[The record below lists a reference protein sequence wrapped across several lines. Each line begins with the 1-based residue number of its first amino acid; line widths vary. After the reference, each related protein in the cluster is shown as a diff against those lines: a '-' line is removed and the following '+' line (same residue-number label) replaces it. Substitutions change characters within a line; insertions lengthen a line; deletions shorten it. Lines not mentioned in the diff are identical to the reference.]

1 MKKSLL
7 KNNLKTIKKTRR
19 RFISILIMAFLGVG
33 FFAGLVASSPDM
45 LDSLDNYADN
55 NNLYDIS
62 ILSTLGFT
70 DEDIEKIGE
79 IDGIENVYGV
89 QTKDSLTKI
98 DGKESIC
105 KVIEYNEKINTPAII
120 AGRNIENENECLL
133 DSAIIRTGKGAE
145 NYIGKK
151 IVLENTDANADD
163 NQTFKIKEFEIVGII
178 ETPIYISTERGNTSI
193 GNGTVS
199 FYIFTKDS
207 AIDLDYYT
215 GAYVTV
221 KNAKETVTNSTEY
234 LELVNPVIDKL
245 EEIKQER
252 EEKRYTNLVN
262 EATDKVEKA
271 QKEFDDKKEEVNSKL
286 TDAENK
292 IKEAEDKINSSKI
305 ELQNAE
311 KRIRTE
317 EENANAEFEKAE
329 KQIQEGENEL
339 STQRDN
345 LKSSKETFETKKQET
360 KLIIGQI
367 DSQIETLENILSTLQ
382 AQQAELEKQGIDTS
396 EIQSQIL
403 TTQGTLNELR
413 KQKNSIESEIQK
425 GEAQLKA
432 WESEIEKGEKELNS
446 KKEEIKNAKIKS
458 VYEFKKAKD
467 KIASGNVEI
476 EEGKAK
482 LEENKKEYENSK
494 IEAEEKLAEA
504 QQKLNS
510 AREDIKKIEKCK
522 WYIQDRTDNT
532 GYTNIFDA
540 IKTMSN
546 ISKMF
551 PVIFYLISVLISLTT
566 MTRMIEEERIEI
578 GTLKALGYTNTQIIF
593 KYILYSVLAC
603 VIGGILGMTVG
614 LYLLPNIVWKLYS
627 MIYNI
632 PKFYCTYRVEIG
644 LLGII
649 IAFLCIGGATII
661 VAKKE
666 LKEMPSVLMRPKPPK
681 KGKRILLEKMTF
693 IWKRFNFSQKVTARN
708 IFRYKKRAIMTIIGI
723 AGCTGLMLTGFGI
736 KDSVVDIPNAQ
747 FKGIFKYDSAIT
759 LTNTNELENIEKYL
773 NDNEDIEE
781 YTKICASA
789 GKLEKNNINCNTNVF
804 ISESLDNYEN
814 AYNLIN
820 YQTGEKIKLNS
831 NGIVITD
838 KAADMLGVTY
848 GDYVTFIDGDDVR
861 YEFKVE
867 NITKNHV
874 GHYIYMT
881 KDFYQENVKQY
892 KTNMIYINTKDI
904 SIERQNEISRDILKF
919 DGVASVTI
927 IDTLMKTVSNMLN
940 TMNYVVVILIVASAL
955 LAFVVLY
962 NLANINIA
970 ERQREIATLKV
981 LGFYDREVDNYI
993 NKENLIFTI
1002 LGVIIGLVFGTFLTT
1017 GLISSIEIDSLRF
1030 MQNITILSYI
1040 YSAIITIA
1048 FSIIVN
1054 FIIHFVLKKI
1064 NMIESLKSVE

>member
-1 MKKSLL
+1 M
-7 KNNLKTIKKTRR
+7 
-19 RFISILIMAFLGVG
+19 
-33 FFAGLVASSPDM
+33 
-45 LDSLDNYADN
+45 
-55 NNLYDIS
+55 
-62 ILSTLGFT
+62 
-70 DEDIEKIGE
+70 
-79 IDGIENVYGV
+79 
-89 QTKDSLTKI
+89 
-98 DGKESIC
+98 
-105 KVIEYNEKINTPAII
+105 
-120 AGRNIENENECLL
+120 
-133 DSAIIRTGKGAE
+133 
-145 NYIGKK
+145 
-151 IVLENTDANADD
+151 
-163 NQTFKIKEFEIVGII
+163 
-178 ETPIYISTERGNTSI
+178 
-193 GNGTVS
+193 
-199 FYIFTKDS
+199 
-207 AIDLDYYT
+207 
-215 GAYVTV
+215 
-221 KNAKETVTNSTEY
+221 
-234 LELVNPVIDKL
+234 
-245 EEIKQER
+245 
-252 EEKRYTNLVN
+252 
-262 EATDKVEKA
+262 
-271 QKEFDDKKEEVNSKL
+271 
-286 TDAENK
+286 
-292 IKEAEDKINSSKI
+292 
-305 ELQNAE
+305 
-311 KRIRTE
+311 
-317 EENANAEFEKAE
+317 
-329 KQIQEGENEL
+329 
-339 STQRDN
+339 
-345 LKSSKETFETKKQET
+345 
-360 KLIIGQI
+360 
-367 DSQIETLENILSTLQ
+367 
-382 AQQAELEKQGIDTS
+382 
-396 EIQSQIL
+396 
-403 TTQGTLNELR
+403 
-413 KQKNSIESEIQK
+413 
-425 GEAQLKA
+425 
-432 WESEIEKGEKELNS
+432 
-446 KKEEIKNAKIKS
+446 
-458 VYEFKKAKD
+458 
-467 KIASGNVEI
+467 
-476 EEGKAK
+476 
-482 LEENKKEYENSK
+482 NKKEYENSK

-551 PVIFYLISVLISLTT
+551 PVIFYLVSVLISLTT

-981 LGFYDREVDNYI
+981 LGFHDREVDNYI

-1017 GLISSIEIDSLRF
+1017 GIISSIEIDSLRF

>member
-1 MKKSLL
+1 M
-7 KNNLKTIKKTRR
+7 
-19 RFISILIMAFLGVG
+19 
-33 FFAGLVASSPDM
+33 
-45 LDSLDNYADN
+45 
-55 NNLYDIS
+55 
-62 ILSTLGFT
+62 
-70 DEDIEKIGE
+70 
-79 IDGIENVYGV
+79 
-89 QTKDSLTKI
+89 
-98 DGKESIC
+98 
-105 KVIEYNEKINTPAII
+105 
-120 AGRNIENENECLL
+120 
-133 DSAIIRTGKGAE
+133 
-145 NYIGKK
+145 
-151 IVLENTDANADD
+151 
-163 NQTFKIKEFEIVGII
+163 
-178 ETPIYISTERGNTSI
+178 
-193 GNGTVS
+193 
-199 FYIFTKDS
+199 
-207 AIDLDYYT
+207 
-215 GAYVTV
+215 
-221 KNAKETVTNSTEY
+221 
-234 LELVNPVIDKL
+234 
-245 EEIKQER
+245 
-252 EEKRYTNLVN
+252 
-262 EATDKVEKA
+262 
-271 QKEFDDKKEEVNSKL
+271 
-286 TDAENK
+286 
-292 IKEAEDKINSSKI
+292 
-305 ELQNAE
+305 
-311 KRIRTE
+311 
-317 EENANAEFEKAE
+317 
-329 KQIQEGENEL
+329 
-339 STQRDN
+339 
-345 LKSSKETFETKKQET
+345 
-360 KLIIGQI
+360 
-367 DSQIETLENILSTLQ
+367 
-382 AQQAELEKQGIDTS
+382 
-396 EIQSQIL
+396 
-403 TTQGTLNELR
+403 
-413 KQKNSIESEIQK
+413 
-425 GEAQLKA
+425 
-432 WESEIEKGEKELNS
+432 
-446 KKEEIKNAKIKS
+446 
-458 VYEFKKAKD
+458 
-467 KIASGNVEI
+467 EI

-551 PVIFYLISVLISLTT
+551 PVIFYLVSVLISLTT

-773 NDNEDIEE
+773 NDNENIEE

-804 ISESLDNYEN
+804 IPESLDNYEN

-838 KAADMLGVTY
+838 KAANMLGVTY

-904 SIERQNEISRDILKF
+904 SIERQNEISRDILEF

-927 IDTLMKTVSNMLN
+927 IDTLMKTVSDMLN

-1002 LGVIIGLVFGTFLTT
+1002 LGVIIGLVFGTF
-1017 GLISSIEIDSLRF
+1017 
-1030 MQNITILSYI
+1030 
-1040 YSAIITIA
+1040 
-1048 FSIIVN
+1048 
-1054 FIIHFVLKKI
+1054 
-1064 NMIESLKSVE
+1064 

>member
-1 MKKSLL
+1 
-7 KNNLKTIKKTRR
+7 
-19 RFISILIMAFLGVG
+19 
-33 FFAGLVASSPDM
+33 
-45 LDSLDNYADN
+45 
-55 NNLYDIS
+55 
-62 ILSTLGFT
+62 
-70 DEDIEKIGE
+70 
-79 IDGIENVYGV
+79 
-89 QTKDSLTKI
+89 
-98 DGKESIC
+98 
-105 KVIEYNEKINTPAII
+105 
-120 AGRNIENENECLL
+120 
-133 DSAIIRTGKGAE
+133 
-145 NYIGKK
+145 
-151 IVLENTDANADD
+151 
-163 NQTFKIKEFEIVGII
+163 
-178 ETPIYISTERGNTSI
+178 
-193 GNGTVS
+193 
-199 FYIFTKDS
+199 
-207 AIDLDYYT
+207 
-215 GAYVTV
+215 
-221 KNAKETVTNSTEY
+221 
-234 LELVNPVIDKL
+234 
-245 EEIKQER
+245 
-252 EEKRYTNLVN
+252 
-262 EATDKVEKA
+262 
-271 QKEFDDKKEEVNSKL
+271 
-286 TDAENK
+286 
-292 IKEAEDKINSSKI
+292 
-305 ELQNAE
+305 
-311 KRIRTE
+311 
-317 EENANAEFEKAE
+317 
-329 KQIQEGENEL
+329 
-339 STQRDN
+339 
-345 LKSSKETFETKKQET
+345 
-360 KLIIGQI
+360 
-367 DSQIETLENILSTLQ
+367 
-382 AQQAELEKQGIDTS
+382 
-396 EIQSQIL
+396 
-403 TTQGTLNELR
+403 
-413 KQKNSIESEIQK
+413 
-425 GEAQLKA
+425 
-432 WESEIEKGEKELNS
+432 
-446 KKEEIKNAKIKS
+446 
-458 VYEFKKAKD
+458 
-467 KIASGNVEI
+467 
-476 EEGKAK
+476 
-482 LEENKKEYENSK
+482 
-494 IEAEEKLAEA
+494 
-504 QQKLNS
+504 
-510 AREDIKKIEKCK
+510 
-522 WYIQDRTDNT
+522 
-532 GYTNIFDA
+532 
-540 IKTMSN
+540 MSN

-551 PVIFYLISVLISLTT
+551 PVIFYLVSVLISLTT

-904 SIERQNEISRDILKF
+904 SIERQNDISRDILKF

-927 IDTLMKTVSNMLN
+927 IDTLMKTVSDMLN

-962 NLANINIA
+962 SLANINIA

-993 NKENLIFTI
+993 NKENIIFTI

-1017 GLISSIEIDSLRF
+1017 GIILSIEIDSLRF

>member
-1 MKKSLL
+1 MSE
-7 KNNLKTIKKTRR
+7 
-19 RFISILIMAFLGVG
+19 ILINQL
-33 FFAGLVASSPDM
+33 FAGSYLQEGINIGHEIINLFRDDNDENYLFITPYGNVNGHDVDKVLFVQNIKARETMEVVMKAEGLSKT
-45 LDSLDNYADN
+45 SLDEIQRIFYAGVNIVDIFN
-55 NNLYDIS
+55 KNLYH
-62 ILSTLGFT
+62 
-70 DEDIEKIGE
+70 
-79 IDGIENVYGV
+79 
-89 QTKDSLTKI
+89 
-98 DGKESIC
+98 
-105 KVIEYNEKINTPAII
+105 
-120 AGRNIENENECLL
+120 
-133 DSAIIRTGKGAE
+133 
-145 NYIGKK
+145 GKK
-151 IVLENTDANADD
+151 DLV
-163 NQTFKIKEFEIVGII
+163 
-178 ETPIYISTERGNTSI
+178 ET
-193 GNGTVS
+193 
-199 FYIFTKDS
+199 
-207 AIDLDYYT
+207 
-215 GAYVTV
+215 
-221 KNAKETVTNSTEY
+221 ETM
-234 LELVNPVIDKL
+234 
-245 EEIKQER
+245 
-252 EEKRYTNLVN
+252 
-262 EATDKVEKA
+262 A
-271 QKEFDDKKEEVNSKL
+271 
-286 TDAENK
+286 
-292 IKEAEDKINSSKI
+292 
-305 ELQNAE
+305 
-311 KRIRTE
+311 
-317 EENANAEFEKAE
+317 
-329 KQIQEGENEL
+329 
-339 STQRDN
+339 
-345 LKSSKETFETKKQET
+345 
-360 KLIIGQI
+360 
-367 DSQIETLENILSTLQ
+367 
-382 AQQAELEKQGIDTS
+382 
-396 EIQSQIL
+396 
-403 TTQGTLNELR
+403 
-413 KQKNSIESEIQK
+413 
-425 GEAQLKA
+425 
-432 WESEIEKGEKELNS
+432 
-446 KKEEIKNAKIKS
+446 
-458 VYEFKKAKD
+458 
-467 KIASGNVEI
+467 
-476 EEGKAK
+476 
-482 LEENKKEYENSK
+482 
-494 IEAEEKLAEA
+494 
-504 QQKLNS
+504 
-510 AREDIKKIEKCK
+510 
-522 WYIQDRTDNT
+522 
-532 GYTNIFDA
+532 
-540 IKTMSN
+540 
-546 ISKMF
+546 
-551 PVIFYLISVLISLTT
+551 
-566 MTRMIEEERIEI
+566 
-578 GTLKALGYTNTQIIF
+578 
-593 KYILYSVLAC
+593 
-603 VIGGILGMTVG
+603 
-614 LYLLPNIVWKLYS
+614 
-627 MIYNI
+627 
-632 PKFYCTYRVEIG
+632 TYRAE
-644 LLGII
+644 
-649 IAFLCIGGATII
+649 TI
-661 VAKKE
+661 
-666 LKEMPSVLMRPKPPK
+666 RFPK

-904 SIERQNEISRDILKF
+904 SIERQNDISRDILKF

-927 IDTLMKTVSNMLN
+927 IDTLMKTVSDMLN

-962 NLANINIA
+962 SLANINIA

-993 NKENLIFTI
+993 NKENIIFTI

-1017 GLISSIEIDSLRF
+1017 GIILSIEIDSLRF

>member
-1 MKKSLL
+1 
-7 KNNLKTIKKTRR
+7 
-19 RFISILIMAFLGVG
+19 
-33 FFAGLVASSPDM
+33 
-45 LDSLDNYADN
+45 
-55 NNLYDIS
+55 
-62 ILSTLGFT
+62 
-70 DEDIEKIGE
+70 
-79 IDGIENVYGV
+79 
-89 QTKDSLTKI
+89 
-98 DGKESIC
+98 
-105 KVIEYNEKINTPAII
+105 
-120 AGRNIENENECLL
+120 
-133 DSAIIRTGKGAE
+133 
-145 NYIGKK
+145 
-151 IVLENTDANADD
+151 
-163 NQTFKIKEFEIVGII
+163 
-178 ETPIYISTERGNTSI
+178 
-193 GNGTVS
+193 
-199 FYIFTKDS
+199 
-207 AIDLDYYT
+207 
-215 GAYVTV
+215 
-221 KNAKETVTNSTEY
+221 
-234 LELVNPVIDKL
+234 
-245 EEIKQER
+245 
-252 EEKRYTNLVN
+252 
-262 EATDKVEKA
+262 
-271 QKEFDDKKEEVNSKL
+271 
-286 TDAENK
+286 
-292 IKEAEDKINSSKI
+292 
-305 ELQNAE
+305 
-311 KRIRTE
+311 
-317 EENANAEFEKAE
+317 
-329 KQIQEGENEL
+329 
-339 STQRDN
+339 
-345 LKSSKETFETKKQET
+345 
-360 KLIIGQI
+360 
-367 DSQIETLENILSTLQ
+367 
-382 AQQAELEKQGIDTS
+382 
-396 EIQSQIL
+396 
-403 TTQGTLNELR
+403 
-413 KQKNSIESEIQK
+413 
-425 GEAQLKA
+425 
-432 WESEIEKGEKELNS
+432 
-446 KKEEIKNAKIKS
+446 
-458 VYEFKKAKD
+458 
-467 KIASGNVEI
+467 VEI

-482 LEENKKEYENSK
+482 LDENKKEYENSK

-551 PVIFYLISVLISLTT
+551 PVIFYLVSVLISLTT

-578 GTLKALGYTNTQIIF
+578 GTLKALGYTNTQIIS
-593 KYILYSVLAC
+593 KYILYSALAC
-603 VIGGILGMTVG
+603 VIGGILGMTIG

-804 ISESLDNYEN
+804 IPESLDNYEN

-848 GDYVTFIDGDDVR
+848 GDYVTFVDGDDVR
-861 YEFKVE
+861 YEFKIE

-904 SIERQNEISRDILKF
+904 SIERQNDISRDILKF

-927 IDTLMKTVSNMLN
+927 IDTLMKTVSDMLN

>member
-1 MKKSLL
+1 
-7 KNNLKTIKKTRR
+7 
-19 RFISILIMAFLGVG
+19 VQ
-33 FFAGLVASSPDM
+33 
-45 LDSLDNYADN
+45 
-55 NNLYDIS
+55 
-62 ILSTLGFT
+62 
-70 DEDIEKIGE
+70 EK
-79 IDGIENVYGV
+79 
-89 QTKDSLTKI
+89 
-98 DGKESIC
+98 
-105 KVIEYNEKINTPAII
+105 
-120 AGRNIENENECLL
+120 
-133 DSAIIRTGKGAE
+133 
-145 NYIGKK
+145 
-151 IVLENTDANADD
+151 
-163 NQTFKIKEFEIVGII
+163 
-178 ETPIYISTERGNTSI
+178 
-193 GNGTVS
+193 
-199 FYIFTKDS
+199 
-207 AIDLDYYT
+207 
-215 GAYVTV
+215 
-221 KNAKETVTNSTEY
+221 
-234 LELVNPVIDKL
+234 
-245 EEIKQER
+245 
-252 EEKRYTNLVN
+252 
-262 EATDKVEKA
+262 
-271 QKEFDDKKEEVNSKL
+271 
-286 TDAENK
+286 
-292 IKEAEDKINSSKI
+292 
-305 ELQNAE
+305 
-311 KRIRTE
+311 
-317 EENANAEFEKAE
+317 
-329 KQIQEGENEL
+329 
-339 STQRDN
+339 
-345 LKSSKETFETKKQET
+345 
-360 KLIIGQI
+360 
-367 DSQIETLENILSTLQ
+367 
-382 AQQAELEKQGIDTS
+382 
-396 EIQSQIL
+396 
-403 TTQGTLNELR
+403 
-413 KQKNSIESEIQK
+413 
-425 GEAQLKA
+425 
-432 WESEIEKGEKELNS
+432 
-446 KKEEIKNAKIKS
+446 
-458 VYEFKKAKD
+458 
-467 KIASGNVEI
+467 
-476 EEGKAK
+476 
-482 LEENKKEYENSK
+482 
-494 IEAEEKLAEA
+494 
-504 QQKLNS
+504 
-510 AREDIKKIEKCK
+510 KKIEKCK

-551 PVIFYLISVLISLTT
+551 PVIFYLVSVLISLTT

-649 IAFLCIGGATII
+649 IEFLCIGGATII

-693 IWKRFNFSQKVTARN
+693 IWKKFNFSQKVTARN

-981 LGFYDREVDNYI
+981 LGFHDREVDNYI

-1017 GLISSIEIDSLRF
+1017 GIISSIEIDSLRF

>member
-1 MKKSLL
+1 M
-7 KNNLKTIKKTRR
+7 
-19 RFISILIMAFLGVG
+19 
-33 FFAGLVASSPDM
+33 
-45 LDSLDNYADN
+45 
-55 NNLYDIS
+55 
-62 ILSTLGFT
+62 
-70 DEDIEKIGE
+70 
-79 IDGIENVYGV
+79 
-89 QTKDSLTKI
+89 
-98 DGKESIC
+98 
-105 KVIEYNEKINTPAII
+105 
-120 AGRNIENENECLL
+120 
-133 DSAIIRTGKGAE
+133 
-145 NYIGKK
+145 
-151 IVLENTDANADD
+151 
-163 NQTFKIKEFEIVGII
+163 
-178 ETPIYISTERGNTSI
+178 
-193 GNGTVS
+193 
-199 FYIFTKDS
+199 
-207 AIDLDYYT
+207 
-215 GAYVTV
+215 
-221 KNAKETVTNSTEY
+221 
-234 LELVNPVIDKL
+234 
-245 EEIKQER
+245 
-252 EEKRYTNLVN
+252 
-262 EATDKVEKA
+262 
-271 QKEFDDKKEEVNSKL
+271 
-286 TDAENK
+286 
-292 IKEAEDKINSSKI
+292 
-305 ELQNAE
+305 
-311 KRIRTE
+311 
-317 EENANAEFEKAE
+317 
-329 KQIQEGENEL
+329 
-339 STQRDN
+339 
-345 LKSSKETFETKKQET
+345 
-360 KLIIGQI
+360 
-367 DSQIETLENILSTLQ
+367 
-382 AQQAELEKQGIDTS
+382 
-396 EIQSQIL
+396 
-403 TTQGTLNELR
+403 
-413 KQKNSIESEIQK
+413 
-425 GEAQLKA
+425 
-432 WESEIEKGEKELNS
+432 EIEKG
-446 KKEEIKNAKIKS
+446 
-458 VYEFKKAKD
+458 
-467 KIASGNVEI
+467 
-476 EEGKAK
+476 KAK
-482 LEENKKEYENSK
+482 LDENKKEYENSK

-504 QQKLNS
+504 QQKLNN

-551 PVIFYLISVLISLTT
+551 PVIFYLVSVLISLTT

-804 ISESLDNYEN
+804 IPESLDNYEN

-848 GDYVTFIDGDDVR
+848 GDYVTFVDGDDVR
-861 YEFKVE
+861 YEFKIE

-904 SIERQNEISRDILKF
+904 SIERQNDISRDILKF

-927 IDTLMKTVSNMLN
+927 IDTLMKTVSDMLN

>member
-1 MKKSLL
+1 M
-7 KNNLKTIKKTRR
+7 
-19 RFISILIMAFLGVG
+19 
-33 FFAGLVASSPDM
+33 
-45 LDSLDNYADN
+45 
-55 NNLYDIS
+55 
-62 ILSTLGFT
+62 
-70 DEDIEKIGE
+70 
-79 IDGIENVYGV
+79 
-89 QTKDSLTKI
+89 
-98 DGKESIC
+98 
-105 KVIEYNEKINTPAII
+105 
-120 AGRNIENENECLL
+120 
-133 DSAIIRTGKGAE
+133 
-145 NYIGKK
+145 
-151 IVLENTDANADD
+151 
-163 NQTFKIKEFEIVGII
+163 
-178 ETPIYISTERGNTSI
+178 
-193 GNGTVS
+193 
-199 FYIFTKDS
+199 
-207 AIDLDYYT
+207 
-215 GAYVTV
+215 
-221 KNAKETVTNSTEY
+221 
-234 LELVNPVIDKL
+234 
-245 EEIKQER
+245 
-252 EEKRYTNLVN
+252 
-262 EATDKVEKA
+262 
-271 QKEFDDKKEEVNSKL
+271 
-286 TDAENK
+286 
-292 IKEAEDKINSSKI
+292 
-305 ELQNAE
+305 
-311 KRIRTE
+311 
-317 EENANAEFEKAE
+317 
-329 KQIQEGENEL
+329 
-339 STQRDN
+339 
-345 LKSSKETFETKKQET
+345 
-360 KLIIGQI
+360 
-367 DSQIETLENILSTLQ
+367 
-382 AQQAELEKQGIDTS
+382 
-396 EIQSQIL
+396 
-403 TTQGTLNELR
+403 
-413 KQKNSIESEIQK
+413 
-425 GEAQLKA
+425 
-432 WESEIEKGEKELNS
+432 
-446 KKEEIKNAKIKS
+446 
-458 VYEFKKAKD
+458 
-467 KIASGNVEI
+467 
-476 EEGKAK
+476 
-482 LEENKKEYENSK
+482 
-494 IEAEEKLAEA
+494 AEA

-551 PVIFYLISVLISLTT
+551 PVIFYLVSVLISLTT

-666 LKEMPSVLMRPKPPK
+666 LKEMQSVLMRPKPPK

-736 KDSVVDIPNAQ
+736 KDSVVDIPNAH

-804 ISESLDNYEN
+804 IPESLDNYEN

-848 GDYVTFIDGDDVR
+848 GDYVTFVDGDDVR
-861 YEFKVE
+861 YEFKIE

-904 SIERQNEISRDILKF
+904 SIERQNEISRDILEF

-927 IDTLMKTVSNMLN
+927 IDTLMKTVSDMLN

-1054 FIIHFVLKKI
+1054 FIIHFVLTKI

>member
-1 MKKSLL
+1 M
-7 KNNLKTIKKTRR
+7 
-19 RFISILIMAFLGVG
+19 
-33 FFAGLVASSPDM
+33 
-45 LDSLDNYADN
+45 
-55 NNLYDIS
+55 
-62 ILSTLGFT
+62 
-70 DEDIEKIGE
+70 
-79 IDGIENVYGV
+79 
-89 QTKDSLTKI
+89 
-98 DGKESIC
+98 
-105 KVIEYNEKINTPAII
+105 
-120 AGRNIENENECLL
+120 
-133 DSAIIRTGKGAE
+133 
-145 NYIGKK
+145 
-151 IVLENTDANADD
+151 
-163 NQTFKIKEFEIVGII
+163 
-178 ETPIYISTERGNTSI
+178 
-193 GNGTVS
+193 
-199 FYIFTKDS
+199 
-207 AIDLDYYT
+207 
-215 GAYVTV
+215 
-221 KNAKETVTNSTEY
+221 
-234 LELVNPVIDKL
+234 
-245 EEIKQER
+245 
-252 EEKRYTNLVN
+252 
-262 EATDKVEKA
+262 
-271 QKEFDDKKEEVNSKL
+271 
-286 TDAENK
+286 
-292 IKEAEDKINSSKI
+292 
-305 ELQNAE
+305 
-311 KRIRTE
+311 
-317 EENANAEFEKAE
+317 
-329 KQIQEGENEL
+329 
-339 STQRDN
+339 
-345 LKSSKETFETKKQET
+345 
-360 KLIIGQI
+360 
-367 DSQIETLENILSTLQ
+367 
-382 AQQAELEKQGIDTS
+382 
-396 EIQSQIL
+396 
-403 TTQGTLNELR
+403 
-413 KQKNSIESEIQK
+413 
-425 GEAQLKA
+425 
-432 WESEIEKGEKELNS
+432 
-446 KKEEIKNAKIKS
+446 
-458 VYEFKKAKD
+458 
-467 KIASGNVEI
+467 
-476 EEGKAK
+476 
-482 LEENKKEYENSK
+482 
-494 IEAEEKLAEA
+494 AEA

-551 PVIFYLISVLISLTT
+551 PVIFYLVSVLISLTT

-904 SIERQNEISRDILKF
+904 SIERQNDISRDILKF

-927 IDTLMKTVSNMLN
+927 IDTLMKTVSDMLN

-962 NLANINIA
+962 SLANINIA

-993 NKENLIFTI
+993 NKENIIFTI

-1017 GLISSIEIDSLRF
+1017 GIILSIEIDSLRF

>member
-1 MKKSLL
+1 MK
-7 KNNLKTIKKTRR
+7 
-19 RFISILIMAFLGVG
+19 
-33 FFAGLVASSPDM
+33 
-45 LDSLDNYADN
+45 
-55 NNLYDIS
+55 
-62 ILSTLGFT
+62 
-70 DEDIEKIGE
+70 
-79 IDGIENVYGV
+79 
-89 QTKDSLTKI
+89 
-98 DGKESIC
+98 
-105 KVIEYNEKINTPAII
+105 
-120 AGRNIENENECLL
+120 
-133 DSAIIRTGKGAE
+133 
-145 NYIGKK
+145 
-151 IVLENTDANADD
+151 
-163 NQTFKIKEFEIVGII
+163 
-178 ETPIYISTERGNTSI
+178 
-193 GNGTVS
+193 
-199 FYIFTKDS
+199 
-207 AIDLDYYT
+207 
-215 GAYVTV
+215 
-221 KNAKETVTNSTEY
+221 
-234 LELVNPVIDKL
+234 
-245 EEIKQER
+245 
-252 EEKRYTNLVN
+252 
-262 EATDKVEKA
+262 
-271 QKEFDDKKEEVNSKL
+271 
-286 TDAENK
+286 
-292 IKEAEDKINSSKI
+292 
-305 ELQNAE
+305 
-311 KRIRTE
+311 
-317 EENANAEFEKAE
+317 
-329 KQIQEGENEL
+329 
-339 STQRDN
+339 
-345 LKSSKETFETKKQET
+345 
-360 KLIIGQI
+360 
-367 DSQIETLENILSTLQ
+367 
-382 AQQAELEKQGIDTS
+382 
-396 EIQSQIL
+396 
-403 TTQGTLNELR
+403 
-413 KQKNSIESEIQK
+413 
-425 GEAQLKA
+425 
-432 WESEIEKGEKELNS
+432 
-446 KKEEIKNAKIKS
+446 
-458 VYEFKKAKD
+458 
-467 KIASGNVEI
+467 I

-551 PVIFYLISVLISLTT
+551 PVIFYLVSVLISLTT

-904 SIERQNEISRDILKF
+904 SIERQNDISRDILKF

-927 IDTLMKTVSNMLN
+927 IDTLMKTVSDMLN

-962 NLANINIA
+962 SLANINIA

-993 NKENLIFTI
+993 NKENIIFTI

-1017 GLISSIEIDSLRF
+1017 GIILSIEIDSLRF

>member
-1 MKKSLL
+1 M
-7 KNNLKTIKKTRR
+7 
-19 RFISILIMAFLGVG
+19 
-33 FFAGLVASSPDM
+33 
-45 LDSLDNYADN
+45 
-55 NNLYDIS
+55 
-62 ILSTLGFT
+62 
-70 DEDIEKIGE
+70 
-79 IDGIENVYGV
+79 
-89 QTKDSLTKI
+89 
-98 DGKESIC
+98 
-105 KVIEYNEKINTPAII
+105 
-120 AGRNIENENECLL
+120 
-133 DSAIIRTGKGAE
+133 
-145 NYIGKK
+145 
-151 IVLENTDANADD
+151 
-163 NQTFKIKEFEIVGII
+163 
-178 ETPIYISTERGNTSI
+178 
-193 GNGTVS
+193 
-199 FYIFTKDS
+199 
-207 AIDLDYYT
+207 
-215 GAYVTV
+215 
-221 KNAKETVTNSTEY
+221 
-234 LELVNPVIDKL
+234 
-245 EEIKQER
+245 
-252 EEKRYTNLVN
+252 
-262 EATDKVEKA
+262 
-271 QKEFDDKKEEVNSKL
+271 
-286 TDAENK
+286 
-292 IKEAEDKINSSKI
+292 
-305 ELQNAE
+305 
-311 KRIRTE
+311 
-317 EENANAEFEKAE
+317 
-329 KQIQEGENEL
+329 
-339 STQRDN
+339 
-345 LKSSKETFETKKQET
+345 
-360 KLIIGQI
+360 
-367 DSQIETLENILSTLQ
+367 
-382 AQQAELEKQGIDTS
+382 
-396 EIQSQIL
+396 
-403 TTQGTLNELR
+403 
-413 KQKNSIESEIQK
+413 
-425 GEAQLKA
+425 
-432 WESEIEKGEKELNS
+432 
-446 KKEEIKNAKIKS
+446 
-458 VYEFKKAKD
+458 
-467 KIASGNVEI
+467 
-476 EEGKAK
+476 
-482 LEENKKEYENSK
+482 
-494 IEAEEKLAEA
+494 AEA

-551 PVIFYLISVLISLTT
+551 PVIFYLVSVSISLTT

-693 IWKRFNFSQKVTARN
+693 IWKKFNFSQKVTARN

-981 LGFYDREVDNYI
+981 LGFHDREVDNYI

>member
-1 MKKSLL
+1 M
-7 KNNLKTIKKTRR
+7 
-19 RFISILIMAFLGVG
+19 
-33 FFAGLVASSPDM
+33 
-45 LDSLDNYADN
+45 
-55 NNLYDIS
+55 
-62 ILSTLGFT
+62 
-70 DEDIEKIGE
+70 
-79 IDGIENVYGV
+79 
-89 QTKDSLTKI
+89 
-98 DGKESIC
+98 
-105 KVIEYNEKINTPAII
+105 
-120 AGRNIENENECLL
+120 
-133 DSAIIRTGKGAE
+133 
-145 NYIGKK
+145 
-151 IVLENTDANADD
+151 
-163 NQTFKIKEFEIVGII
+163 
-178 ETPIYISTERGNTSI
+178 
-193 GNGTVS
+193 
-199 FYIFTKDS
+199 
-207 AIDLDYYT
+207 
-215 GAYVTV
+215 
-221 KNAKETVTNSTEY
+221 
-234 LELVNPVIDKL
+234 
-245 EEIKQER
+245 
-252 EEKRYTNLVN
+252 
-262 EATDKVEKA
+262 
-271 QKEFDDKKEEVNSKL
+271 
-286 TDAENK
+286 
-292 IKEAEDKINSSKI
+292 
-305 ELQNAE
+305 
-311 KRIRTE
+311 
-317 EENANAEFEKAE
+317 
-329 KQIQEGENEL
+329 
-339 STQRDN
+339 
-345 LKSSKETFETKKQET
+345 
-360 KLIIGQI
+360 
-367 DSQIETLENILSTLQ
+367 
-382 AQQAELEKQGIDTS
+382 
-396 EIQSQIL
+396 
-403 TTQGTLNELR
+403 
-413 KQKNSIESEIQK
+413 
-425 GEAQLKA
+425 
-432 WESEIEKGEKELNS
+432 
-446 KKEEIKNAKIKS
+446 
-458 VYEFKKAKD
+458 
-467 KIASGNVEI
+467 EI

-482 LEENKKEYENSK
+482 LDENKKEYEKSK

-551 PVIFYLISVLISLTT
+551 PVIFYLVSVLISLTT

>member
-7 KNNLKTIKKTRR
+7 KNSLKTIKKTRR

-151 IVLENTDANADD
+151 IVLENTDTSADD
-163 NQTFKIKEFEIVGII
+163 NPTFKIKEFEIVGII

-292 IKEAEDKINSSKI
+292 IKEAE
-305 ELQNAE
+305 
-311 KRIRTE
+311 
-317 EENANAEFEKAE
+317 
-329 KQIQEGENEL
+329 
-339 STQRDN
+339 
-345 LKSSKETFETKKQET
+345 
-360 KLIIGQI
+360 
-367 DSQIETLENILSTLQ
+367 
-382 AQQAELEKQGIDTS
+382 
-396 EIQSQIL
+396 
-403 TTQGTLNELR
+403 
-413 KQKNSIESEIQK
+413 
-425 GEAQLKA
+425 
-432 WESEIEKGEKELNS
+432 
-446 KKEEIKNAKIKS
+446 
-458 VYEFKKAKD
+458 
-467 KIASGNVEI
+467 
-476 EEGKAK
+476 
-482 LEENKKEYENSK
+482 
-494 IEAEEKLAEA
+494 EKLAEA

-551 PVIFYLISVLISLTT
+551 PVIFYLVSVLISLTT

-904 SIERQNEISRDILKF
+904 SIERQNDISRDILKF

-927 IDTLMKTVSNMLN
+927 IDTLMKTVSDMLN

-962 NLANINIA
+962 SLANINIA

-993 NKENLIFTI
+993 NKENIIFTI

-1017 GLISSIEIDSLRF
+1017 GIILSIEIDSLRF